1 MLPFKWYLHLFNL
14 FLNMSP
20 DPGQNFPSSISFVY
34 FGLFPHTGSLWRHP
48 YLHQLSS
55 SMNMIVNCVCW
66 MEEEEDTFEG
76 IGSSMRMR
84 YARWRRRMKI
94 LLKELDGLA
103 KELSSSVRMTVNEV
117 WMMRILLKESDGL
130 AKGNRGQAIPTC
142 GWGVGHGV
150 PACQILS
157 LCCVVWVMLGNYDFF
172 SNYWGVGH
180 WVPAYHILNLC
191 SVFCKFCL
199 AMVICFQIIGGWG
212 TEYL

>member
-94 LLKELDGLA
+94 LLKE
-103 KELSSSVRMTVNEV
+103 
-117 WMMRILLKESDGL
+117 SDGL
-130 AKGNRGQAIPTC
+130 AKWNRGKAISTC

>member
-1 MLPFKWYLHLFNL
+1 MIPASLQLVFKYVSGSRSKFPFFNFFRL
-14 FLNMSP
+14 LWSFSTHRVIVEAPVPSVIVIKYENDVFL
-20 DPGQNFPSSISFVY
+20 
-34 FGLFPHTGSLWRHP
+34 
-48 YLHQLSS
+48 
-55 SMNMIVNCVCW
+55 
-66 MEEEEDTFEG
+66 
-76 IGSSMRMR
+76 
-84 YARWRRRMKI
+84 RRR
-94 LLKELDGLA
+94 
-103 KELSSSVRMTVNEV
+103 
-117 WMMRILLKESDGL
+117 MRILLKESDGL
-130 AKGNRGQAIPTC
+130 AKWNRGKAIPTC